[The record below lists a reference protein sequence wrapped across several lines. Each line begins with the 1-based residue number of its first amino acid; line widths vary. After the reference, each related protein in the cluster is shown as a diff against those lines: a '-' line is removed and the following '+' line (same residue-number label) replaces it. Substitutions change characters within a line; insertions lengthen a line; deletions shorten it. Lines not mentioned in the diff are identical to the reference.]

1 MPTPTLKNSPSET
14 HLATRLLALVVILI
28 GVGMVVWVF
37 FAAKQLLDVQSVPL
51 PTPTPSP
58 KPLPGAAPAPD
69 SAVGEQALRGVVV
82 PLADLIRRLLIL
94 LVMCVSGSLIAALGI
109 RLWGKR

>member
-1 MPTPTLKNSPSET
+1 MPTPTLKNNPSET

-37 FAAKQLLDVQSVPL
+37 FSAKQLLDVQSVPL
-51 PTPTPSP
+51 PTPSP